1 MRGIKFESFDKFIF
15 ECKTLI
21 PMWVYLCNKYTVF
34 VKKNKKRALLY
45 IMVKSQGI
53 PKPELYAVLDGWW
66 NIIHMYESMY
76 ELWIYNQI

>member
-1 MRGIKFESFDKFIF
+1 M
-15 ECKTLI
+15 
-21 PMWVYLCNKYTVF
+21 
-34 VKKNKKRALLY
+34 A
-45 IMVKSQGI
+45 KSQGI